1 MPLYDYTCKACGH
14 EFEALV
20 RKDDAP
26 ACPSCKSADLE
37 RRFPMPVV
45 KSEATK
51 ALGLAAARK
60 RDKALGTE
68 RTQEQ
73 LKYERSHND

>member
-1 MPLYDYTCKACGH
+1 MPIYEYQCKACGQQ
-14 EFEALV
+14 FEALV
-20 RKDDAP
+20 LGGKVP
-26 ACPSCKSADLE
+26 ACEKCGSADLE
-37 RRFPMPVV
+37 KLLSLPYV
-45 KSEATK
+45 KSEITK
-51 ALGLAAARK
+51 EASMRAARA

>member
-1 MPLYDYTCKACGH
+1 MPIYDYTCKGCGH

-20 RKDDAP
+20 RSAQQP
-26 ACPSCKSADLE
+26 ACPSCRGTELDRL
-37 RRFPMPVV
+37 FPMPVV
-45 KSEATK
+45 KSQTTK
-51 ALGLAAARK
+51 ALALNAARK

>member
-1 MPLYDYTCKACGH
+1 MPIYDYSCKSCGH

-20 RKDDAP
+20 RNADAP
-26 ACPSCKSADLE
+26 ACPSCHATDLD

-45 KSEATK
+45 KSETTK
-51 ALGLAAARK
+51 AAALRAAKK
-60 RDKALGTE
+60 RDKTLGTE

>member
-1 MPLYDYTCKACGH
+1 MPIYDYLCKDCGH

-20 RKDDAP
+20 RNAQQP
-26 ACPSCKSADLE
+26 ACPSCKGMELD
-37 RRFPMPVV
+37 RRFPMPSV
-45 KSEATK
+45 KTETTK
-51 ALGLAAARK
+51 AASLSSARK